1 MANKQ
6 GATLDRLALITD
18 GETRGDGDRTV
29 LDVVH
34 DSAQASSDAM
44 FVAIKGF
51 SRDGHDFVQSA
62 VDLGA
67 AVCVERTVEAP
78 DQLVVSD
85 TRALLGPIAAEVH
98 GMPSRACSV
107 VGVTGTNGKTM
118 VTHFL
123 ESIVAASG
131 SSAGVVG
138 TLGARIAGEP
148 VELSRTTPEASD
160 LQRLLARMVNAGVDV
175 AAIEVSSHALALHRV
190 TGTRFE
196 VVAFTN
202 LGRDHLDFHGD
213 LDGYFATKA
222 ELFTPEFA
230 ERAVIWNDDEWGRRL
245 IGQTQLA
252 VTSVGWEDSDVVISD
267 IAGDLAGSQFTLG
280 LNGAQVDVAIN
291 IGGRFN
297 VANAAMAATIASTL
311 DIDTEA
317 ILAGLSGVGSIP
329 GRFELL
335 DIPQP
340 YAVVVDYAHT
350 PEGVLSAINTA
361 RQATSGRVIALVGAG
376 GDRDRTKRSEMG
388 RAASTADIAVLTSD
402 NPRSEDPAE
411 ILAEVAEGAS
421 SSNTIVE
428 VDRRAAIRAA
438 FVVAEPGDVVLLLGK
453 GHETY
458 QDIAGRLEPF
468 DDREVARQEAST

>member
-1 MANKQ
+1 M
-6 GATLDRLALITD
+6 DRLAWITD
-18 GETRGDGDRTV
+18 GETLGNGSRTV

-34 DSAQASSDAM
+34 DSAQAGPNAM

-62 VDLGA
+62 VDSGA
-67 AVCVERTVEAP
+67 AVCVERAVEAP

-85 TRALLGPIAAEVH
+85 TRAMLGPIAAEVH
-98 GMPSRACSV
+98 GRPSRACRV

-131 SSAGVVG
+131 DSAGVVG
-138 TLGARIAGEP
+138 TLGARIAGKS

-160 LQRLLARMVNAGVDV
+160 LQRLLARMVNAGVGV
-175 AAIEVSSHALALHRV
+175 AALEVSSHALALHRV
-190 TGTRFE
+190 TGTWFE

-213 LDGYFATKA
+213 LDGYFAAKA

-252 VTSVGWEDSDVVISD
+252 VTSVGWEDADVIISD
-267 IAGDLAGSQFTLG
+267 ISGDLAGSQFILG
-280 LNGAQVDVAIN
+280 LNGDQVDVAIN

-297 VANAAMAATIASTL
+297 VANAAIAATIASTL

-317 ILAGLSGVGSIP
+317 ILAGLRGVARIP

-335 DIPQP
+335 DISQP

-350 PEGVLSAINTA
+350 AEGVLYAIHTA

-376 GDRDRTKRSEMG
+376 GDRDRTKRPEMG

-402 NPRSEDPAE
+402 NPRSEDPVE
-411 ILAEVAEGAS
+411 ILAEVAAGAS
-421 SSNTIVE
+421 SENTIVE
-428 VDRRAAIRAA
+428 VDRRTAIRAA
-438 FVVAEPGDVVLLLGK
+438 LDVAEQGDVVLLLGK

-468 DDREVARQEAST
+468 DDREVARQEASS